1 MWKNFDELEE
11 NLSIQEVEVLLDASR
26 EQEYQKQK
34 FAAALKGIDLDEQ
47 SGKSGS
53 DDTPSFEDI
62 KRRAEAKARGVSE
75 DQLAFA
81 DIGIAMFE
89 EE

>member
-26 EQEYQKQK
+26 AREYEKQK

-47 SGKSGS
+47 SGKTGNA
-53 DDTPSFEDI
+53 DTPSFDDI

-75 DQLAFA
+75 EQLEFA
-81 DIGIAMFE
+81 DIGIAVIE
-89 EE
+89 E

>member
-1 MWKNFDELEE
+1 MWKNFDELEDA
-11 NLSIQEVEVLLDASR
+11 LSIQEVEVLLDASR
-26 EQEYQKQK
+26 AQQYENHK

-47 SGKSGS
+47 SGKSGN
-53 DDTPSFEDI
+53 DDAPTFEDI

-81 DIGIAMFE
+81 DIGIAVVE
-89 EE
+89 E